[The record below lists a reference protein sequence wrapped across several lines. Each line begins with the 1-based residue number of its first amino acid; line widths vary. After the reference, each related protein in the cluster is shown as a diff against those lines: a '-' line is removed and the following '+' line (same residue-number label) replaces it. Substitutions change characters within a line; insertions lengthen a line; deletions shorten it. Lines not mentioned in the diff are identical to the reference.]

1 MKKILLITT
10 GGTIA
15 SIQTKSGLIPGIDGK
30 NLIDYIPN
38 IINNNPRIQ
47 LGHSRYEYKYML
59 SKNALIPYTFS
70 QPKKQCLSYVK
81 FLFFVLIDFKFGH

>member
-38 IINNNPRIQ
+38 IKDKC
-47 LGHSRYEYKYML
+47 EVD
-59 SKNALIPYTFS
+59 
-70 QPKKQCLSYVK
+70 VK
-81 FLFFVLIDFKFGH
+81 SLFNEEI